1 MEKLFCMSLGKLPQ
15 LRLKFVSGMFNL
27 YLHQL
32 LQLLT
37 VCSALEYLF
46 LHSDSFTGHF
56 VCRVG

>member
-15 LRLKFVSGMFNL
+15 LKLKFVSGMFNL

-32 LQLLT
+32 LELLT

-46 LHSDSFTGHF
+46 SAF
-56 VCRVG
+56 

>member
-1 MEKLFCMSLGKLPQ
+1 MEKLFCMSLGKLP
-15 LRLKFVSGMFNL
+15 LLKLKFVSGMFNL

-46 LHSDSFTGHF
+46 SAF
-56 VCRVG
+56 

>member
-15 LRLKFVSGMFNL
+15 LKLKFVSRMFNL

-32 LQLLT
+32 LELLT

-46 LHSDSFTGHF
+46 SAF
-56 VCRVG
+56 

>member
-15 LRLKFVSGMFNL
+15 LKLKFVSGMFNL

-32 LQLLT
+32 LELLT
-37 VCSALEYLF
+37 VCSAWSFF